1 MTHIATN
8 GVSSDL
14 VLAGDISCS
23 IPFFSI
29 NSTDARQSAVAVC
42 AVRMLLPGVGAVR
55 RIDRL

>member
-1 MTHIATN
+1 MTHIATD
-8 GVSSDL
+8 GVSGDS

-23 IPFFSI
+23 IPFFLI
-29 NSTDARQSAVAVC
+29 NSIDARQSAVVVC